1 MIGWLKGFGTRGMIV
16 SADNHAN
23 IDTAAGDWFARRQSD
38 EWTPE
43 LHVRLEHWLEES
55 PLHRVA
61 YLRIEHAWERAER
74 LKVLATGDR
83 RRIPPPGSWAK
94 SPFFG
99 SRDGSTSRGIEH
111 RRRWRRVSMVLAAS
125 IAAAACLAGMWVL
138 SSRGSVYRT
147 PVGGL
152 ETVSLADGSTLTLNT
167 DSAVR
172 LQFTAHE
179 RRVKL
184 ERGEAFFD
192 VAKDPG
198 RPFVVEAND
207 RRVVAVGTQF
217 AIRREDND
225 GDIQVVVTEGTVR
238 IEGDRSVKPILQTG
252 TAGLDGSGGILLPA
266 GTIAHA
272 NGANVLLEKA
282 QALAAQEALSW
293 RRGVLVFH
301 DLTLAQAAAEF
312 NRYNTRQIVID
323 DPTIAELTIAG
334 SFRANNVEAF
344 ARLLEKGYPIRVL
357 SSADQVLLERR

>member
-1 MIGWLKGFGTRGMIV
+1 V
-16 SADNHAN
+16 SAAKHEN
-23 IDTAAGDWFARRQSD
+23 IDAAAGDWFARRQSD
-38 EWTPE
+38 EWTQE
-43 LHVRLEHWLEES
+43 LQERLEHWLDES

-61 YLRIEHAWERAER
+61 YLRIEHSWERAER

-83 RRIPPPGSWAK
+83 RGIPPPGSWAQ

-99 SRDGSTSRGIEH
+99 SRPGGASRGTEH
-111 RRRWRRVSMVLAAS
+111 HRPWRRMSTVLAAC
-125 IAAAACLAGMWVL
+125 IAAAACLAGVWVL
-138 SSRGSVYRT
+138 ASRGSVYQT
-147 PVGGL
+147 QVGGQ
-152 ETVSLADGSTLTLNT
+152 ERVSLPDGSTLTLNT

-184 ERGEAFFD
+184 ERGEAFFE
-192 VAKDPG
+192 VVKDPA

-217 AIRREDND
+217 AVRREDDD

-238 IEGDRSVKPILQTG
+238 IEGDRGVRPAPQPG
-252 TAGLDGSGGILLPA
+252 TARLDGSAGVLLPA

-272 NGANVLLEKA
+272 SGANLLLEKA

-293 RRGVLVFH
+293 RQGVLVFH

-312 NRYNTRQIVID
+312 NRYNTRQIVVD
-323 DPTIAELTIAG
+323 DPAIAELTIAG
-334 SFRANNVEAF
+334 NFRANNVDAF
-344 ARLLEKGYPIRVL
+344 VRLLEKGYPIRVR
-357 SSADQVLLERR
+357 SSGSQLLLEGR